1 MTYPDGIVLTK
12 ELPADFVYTMTKTL
26 FEHMDEIQTVHNS
39 LKSLTKDTIATGLFV
54 PLHAGAFRYYKEKGL
69 IPANM
74 ERFHK
79 DLLAKMKQSE

>member
-1 MTYPDGIVLTK
+1 M
-12 ELPADFVYTMTKTL
+12 
-26 FEHMDEIQTVHNS
+26 FEHLDEIQAVHNS

-79 DLLAKMKQSE
+79 DLLAKMIQSE